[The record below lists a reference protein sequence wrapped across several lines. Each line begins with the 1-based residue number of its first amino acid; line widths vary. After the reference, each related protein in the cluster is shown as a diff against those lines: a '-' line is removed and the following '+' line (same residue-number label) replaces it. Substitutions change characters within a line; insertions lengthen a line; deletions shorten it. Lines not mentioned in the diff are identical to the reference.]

1 MLLLLQSGRPST
13 CVPKG
18 FCQSPF
24 AGGASCSCDVLAAS
38 ALLRARR
45 LRSALACTGTSQNDS
60 LDGALRPSAAGAGH
74 EAKVKI
80 CICRTDWKLGE
91 MHRRSSSCL
100 VRQILPD
107 HLALCGLTVLLWRAW
122 RLLLPDG
129 SCDTFITRVTVA
141 CSPASE
147 AAFGLQRC
155 SCRVSAAGH
164 ALPSL
169 QLDGGFQLESCHVL
183 PRRKTRAES
192 PAPTWCFA
200 EVQAAIAEPVRSIRS
215 RPFHSKTCLPP
226 RNSVRGGAQETDAD
240 LKRLRRPH
248 VSGISESP
256 HR

>member
-1 MLLLLQSGRPST
+1 M
-13 CVPKG
+13 
-18 FCQSPF
+18 
-24 AGGASCSCDVLAAS
+24 LAAS
-38 ALLRARR
+38 VLLHSRP
-45 LRSALACTGTSQNDS
+45 LRSALACTGTSKNDS
-60 LDGALRPSAAGAGH
+60 VVSVTRLSAACAGH
-74 EAKVKI
+74 DSKVKI
-80 CICRTDWKLGE
+80 CICRTGWKLGE

-129 SCDTFITRVTVA
+129 SCASFISRVTVA

-147 AAFGLQRC
+147 ADFWLQRC

-164 ALPSL
+164 TLPSL

-183 PRRKTRAES
+183 PRRKRCGES
-192 PAPTWCFA
+192 SAPAWCFA
-200 EVQAAIAEPVRSIRS
+200 EVQVAIAEPERGIRS
-215 RPFHSKTCLPP
+215 RQFHPKTCLPT
-226 RNSVRGGAQETDAD
+226 RSSMRGGAQETDAD
-240 LKRLRRPH
+240 LKGLRRPH